1 MAYKTILVHAAP
13 EAEAQGRIRLAARLA
28 RAMDAHLVG
37 SAPWWR

>member
-37 SAPWWR
+37 SPPGWR